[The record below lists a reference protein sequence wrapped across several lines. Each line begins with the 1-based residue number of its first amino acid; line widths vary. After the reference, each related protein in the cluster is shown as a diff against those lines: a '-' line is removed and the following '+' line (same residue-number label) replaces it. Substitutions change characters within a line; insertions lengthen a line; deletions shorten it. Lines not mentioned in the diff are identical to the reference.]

1 MDSLKVLKGNAL
13 LFIFITVTLDSIGLG
28 IIIPVLPELLKQVM
42 DAGIG
47 EAAKWGGILTASY
60 AVTQF
65 LFGPLLGSLSDK
77 VGRRPVLLL
86 GLVAL
91 SIDYL
96 IMGFANTIWLLL
108 VGRLLAGAAGSTFT
122 IANAFIADV
131 SPAEKRAANFG
142 MLGAAFGLGFILGPV
157 IGGFLGEFGTR
168 TPFFVASALALLNAL
183 YGYFVLPESLLPG
196 KRRAF
201 SWRSANPLS
210 GVLMIRRFPALGWI
224 FLSSFLYGIGHF
236 VYPAIWSY
244 WGVERFDWRPIDIGI
259 TLAIVGLGFA
269 AVQGVLIRKAIP
281 RFGETNTALFSYT
294 ATIIALVF
302 YGFVSS
308 STLVYLTL
316 PIAALGAMVTPAMHG
331 ILSNAV
337 PEDEQGMLQG
347 VLSGIAAIATIVS
360 PLLLTNLFYRFTEQV
375 DGRIYLPGAP
385 FLAAAVLMICSLGAF
400 IIGIKKAGMVDSHH
414 H

>member
-1 MDSLKVLKGNAL
+1 MLKGNAL

>member
-1 MDSLKVLKGNAL
+1 MLRGNAL

-28 IIIPVLPELLKQVM
+28 IIIPVMPDLLKEVM
-42 DAGIG
+42 NAGIG

-65 LFGPLLGSLSDK
+65 LFGPFLGSLSDK

-96 IMGFANTIWLLL
+96 IMGFANTFWVLLI
-108 VGRLLAGAAGSTFT
+108 GRLLAGAAGSTFT
-122 IANAFIADV
+122 IANAYIADV
-131 SPAEKRAANFG
+131 SPPDKRAANFG

-157 IGGFLGEFGTR
+157 IGGLLGGFGTR
-168 TPFFVASALALLNAL
+168 APFFAAAALAMLNAC
-183 YGYFVLPESLLPG
+183 YGYFVLPESLKLEN
-196 KRRAF
+196 RRSF
-201 SWRSANPLS
+201 SWRSSNPLS
-210 GVLMIRRFPALGWI
+210 GILMIRRFPALGWI
-224 FLSSFLYGIGHF
+224 FLSSFLFGIGHF

-244 WGVERFDWRPIDIGI
+244 WGVERFNWRPIDIGI

-269 AVQGVLIRKAIP
+269 VVQGGLIRKAIP
-281 RFGETNTALFSYT
+281 RFGETKTALFSYVMT
-294 ATIIALVF
+294 LIALLF

-308 STLVYLTL
+308 SYLVYLTL
-316 PIAALGAMVTPAMHG
+316 PIAALGAMVTPSISG

-347 VLSGIAAIATIVS
+347 VLSGLAAIATIVS
-360 PLLLTNLFYRFTEQV
+360 PLLLTSLFYRFSEHAN
-375 DGRIYLPGAP
+375 DRLYLPGAP
-385 FLAAAVLMICSLGAF
+385 FLAAAALISCSLVAF
-400 IIGIKKAGMVDSHH
+400 LIGVKKAGKVDSLQE
-414 H
+414 